1 MKEIMKQYV
10 GVDLSK
16 ARLDCAAPSLNKEWS
31 LPNGAAGWAR
41 LIKQLRA
48 WEEKEGE
55 EMLVVCEASGG
66 YERGLIGALQQAG
79 LGVALV
85 NPRQV
90 RDYARASGLLAKT
103 DRLDARVLARYG
115 AHFAPAP
122 LAVRT
127 AAQSRLRELVERHRQ
142 LTEARVSESN
152 QLQHLQ
158 CADLRRLGRA
168 HLRLLERQLKAIDAL
183 IEKHLATEHQA
194 AAAALRAVPG
204 IGLQSAALL
213 LAELPEL
220 GQASKCQIAAL
231 AGVAPFNHDSGPWRG
246 SRHIRG
252 GRGQVRRG
260 LWMATLVAVRHHP
273 ALREFYQRL
282 RNNGKPIKVALIAAM
297 RKLLLILNAILH
309 PLCQTPSHSL

>member
-1 MKEIMKQYV
+1 MKESVKKYL
-10 GVDLSK
+10 GVDISK
-16 ARLDCAAPSLNKEWS
+16 ERLDCAALEGNKERS
-31 LPNGAAGWAR
+31 LSNAAAGWAK

-48 WEEKEGE
+48 WREEGE
-55 EMLVVCEASGG
+55 ETVVVCEASGG
-66 YERGLIGALQQAG
+66 YERGLIGALQEAG
-79 LGVALV
+79 FAVALV

-122 LAVRT
+122 LVLRT
-127 AAQSRLRELVERHRQ
+127 AEQSRLRELVERHRQ

-152 QLQHLQ
+152 QYQHLQ
-158 CADLRRLGRA
+158 CADVRRLGRA
-168 HLRLLERQLKAIDAL
+168 HLRLLERQLEAIDAL
-183 IEKHLATEHQA
+183 IEKELETQHRA

-220 GQASKCQIAAL
+220 GRASKGQIAAL

-246 SRHIRG
+246 TRHIRG

-273 ALREFYQRL
+273 GLREFYQRL
-282 RNNGKPIKVALIAAM
+282 RNNGKPVKVALIAAM
-297 RKLLLILNAILH
+297 RKLLLILNAILR
-309 PLCQTPSHSL
+309 PLCQTPTHPL